1 MTQDLDILSMSD
13 EEFAKLSVPPDPA
26 KADAVTPAAE
36 TTPAAEAAVE
46 PQEAVEPTETPEP
59 APAQDNTQPEA
70 KVEPKDE
77 DKSDDAPEGEPAP
90 AKPEAETKPE
100 GEEKPEAAGEPEK
113 QPAAPEKTA
122 SEYEAFYKQVMA
134 PFKANGKLIQLQSA
148 DEAIALMQMGANYT
162 KKMQSIQ
169 QHKKYLMMLENNGL
183 LDENKLSLLI
193 DLDKKNPE
201 AIKKY
206 LKDAN
211 IDPIDVDTS
220 GEVNYKSGSHA
231 VTDQEAALDS
241 AIKELNSMPGGK
253 ETLQSIHASWDSASK
268 KVLWD
273 NPDLLTVIH
282 SQRENGIYAHICAE
296 MERRK
301 TIGQISPNT
310 SFLQAYKTI
319 GDELS
324 AQGAFKNIAQ
334 PAQPAPAHVGA
345 RTPVAVR
352 PAKTPATKVPDPR
365 VRAAAPTRSSPRPAS
380 IPVNVLAMSDEEFLK
395 LEKKV

>member
-1 MTQDLDILSMSD
+1 MSGDLDILSMSD
-13 EEFAKLSVPPDPA
+13 EEFARLSVPTDST
-26 KADAVTPAAE
+26 KADAQPAAAAA
-36 TTPAAEAAVE
+36 PAEATVE
-46 PQEAVEPTETPEP
+46 AEEPVENAELPESASVQENTQPEVETESKDESEDKASADGEASEKEP
-59 APAQDNTQPEA
+59 APAAAPVEA
-70 KVEPKDE
+70 KSEIEEEPQADE
-77 DKSDDAPEGEPAP
+77 KQ
-90 AKPEAETKPE
+90 
-100 GEEKPEAAGEPEK
+100 EAA
-113 QPAAPEKTA
+113 EKTP
-122 SEYEAFYKQVMA
+122 SEYEAFYKQIMA
-134 PFKANGKLIQLQSA
+134 PFKANGKLIQLQSV
-148 DEAIALMQMGANYT
+148 DEVIALMQMGANYT
-162 KKMQSIQ
+162 KKMQAIQ
-169 QHKKYLMMLENNGL
+169 THKKYLMMLENNGL
-183 LDENKLSLLI
+183 LDEQKLSFLI

-301 TIGQISPNT
+301 TIGQISLNT
-310 SFLQAYKTI
+310 PFLQAYKTI